1 MSGSTTERATLTT
14 PDISCEHCVMTI
26 EKALGA
32 LDGVRQVRAN
42 EQTKQVRVEFDPGR
56 VTLTHIEEVLD
67 DEGYPVAK

>member
-1 MSGSTTERATLTT
+1 MSSTLERATLIT

-32 LDGVRQVRAN
+32 LDGVRRVQAN
-42 EQTKQVRVEFDPGR
+42 EQTRQVQVEFDPGR
-56 VTLTHIEEVLD
+56 VTLTRIEAVLD